1 MSIQILLPA
10 YQLKRI
16 PLRKY
21 NYPEY
26 ISSLIGYTGKISTDE
41 YNELSK
47 DDDSY
52 TQNDM
57 VGKSGLESVL

>member
-1 MSIQILLPA
+1 MSMSIQILLPA

-16 PLRKY
+16 PSAKY

-52 TQNDM
+52 TQM
-57 VGKSGLESVL
+57 IWWVSQA